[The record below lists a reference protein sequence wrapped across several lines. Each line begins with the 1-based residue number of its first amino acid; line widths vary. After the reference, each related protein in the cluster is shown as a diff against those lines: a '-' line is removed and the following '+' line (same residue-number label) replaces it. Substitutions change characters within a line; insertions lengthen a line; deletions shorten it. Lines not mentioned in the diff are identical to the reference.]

1 MACQP
6 GKGFAVQAGGEV
18 SAHRVLAF
26 FAHVVGL
33 APAVEFGHGV
43 VQRLRFF
50 CREQAGEEQVAV
62 AVKLGELFGRQF
74 HRLSPLDVAFGVG
87 NAVKCREMARGV
99 EGVGQQARKA

>member
-18 SAHRVLAF
+18 SAHRVLALF
-26 FAHVVGL
+26 VQVVDL

-43 VQRLRFF
+43 VQHLRFF
-50 CREQAGEEQVAV
+50 CREQAGEKQVTV
-62 AVKLGELFGRQF
+62 AVKLDELVGGQF
-74 HRLSPLDVAFGVG
+74 HRLSPWDVAFGEG